1 MKVILVNERL
11 GHTRT
16 YVIKGWLKG
25 VLSLCLLGAPVALGY
40 LGYQLSLQQTGPGQA
55 APYDAAVHH
64 SLRGAPGPAELQL
77 SDRDAVVP
85 VPVAPRS
92 AGDWSS
98 GLADSRMIPVA
109 ALKLST
115 AAPAAH
121 YPVQPARHLFRNG
134 RSVDPASYQRRVY
147 S

>member
-40 LGYQLSLQQTGPGQA
+40 LGYHLSLQAGSGETV
-55 APYDAAVHH
+55 PYDAAVQHV
-64 SLRGAPGPAELQL
+64 LRGAPKPAEVQL
-77 SDRDAVVP
+77 PEREAASQITAVTWSTASRQPATTDSGAMLPVDRQQAVV
-85 VPVAPRS
+85 VSPRY
-92 AGDWSS
+92 G
-98 GLADSRMIPVA
+98 
-109 ALKLST
+109 
-115 AAPAAH
+115 
-121 YPVQPARHLFRNG
+121 VQPSRHQFRHG

>member
-40 LGYQLSLQQTGPGQA
+40 LGYQLSLQQAGSEE
-55 APYDAAVHH
+55 AAVHH
-64 SLRGAPGPAELQL
+64 SLKGAPKTAEMQW
-77 SDRDAVVP
+77 SADDTASP
-85 VPVAPRS
+85 VTVFVQPPTDSHTVT
-92 AGDWSS
+92 S
-98 GLADSRMIPVA
+98 GGMMSVA
-109 ALKLST
+109 ARSPST
-115 AAPAAH
+115 AVPLRYA
-121 YPVQPARHLFRNG
+121 VQPERHRFRHG
-134 RSVDPASYQRRVY
+134 RSIDPATYQRRVY

>member
-40 LGYQLSLQQTGPGQA
+40 LGYQLSLQQTGPGEA
-55 APYDAAVHH
+55 TPYDAAVHH
-64 SLRGAPGPAELQL
+64 SLRGTPKPAEVRL
-77 SDRDAVVP
+77 SEHDDVS
-85 VPVAPRS
+85 PVAVLAPSS
-92 AGDWSS
+92 ADGPNGEAGS
-98 GLADSRMIPVA
+98 GMLLPVSLQPSTVTPSRYA
-109 ALKLST
+109 
-115 AAPAAH
+115 
-121 YPVQPARHLFRNG
+121 VQPSRSLFRHG
-134 RSVDPASYQRRVY
+134 RSIDPATYQRRVY

>member
-1 MKVILVNERL
+1 MRVILVNERL

-40 LGYQLSLQQTGPGQA
+40 LGYQLSLQQTGSGEA

-64 SLRGAPGPAELQL
+64 SLKGAPGPAELQL
-77 SDRDAVVP
+77 SERGAAFP
-85 VPVAPRS
+85 VTIVAL
-92 AGDWSS
+92 SS
-98 GLADSRMIPVA
+98 GERQAGA
-109 ALKLST
+109 ANTVMMT
-115 AAPAAH
+115 AVDLQPSASVPLH
-121 YPVQPARHLFRNG
+121 YAVQPSRHLFRNG

>member
-40 LGYQLSLQQTGPGQA
+40 LGYQLSLQQAESGEA
-55 APYDAAVHH
+55 VSCDAAVHH
-64 SLRGAPGPAELQL
+64 SLRGTTRPAEVRL
-77 SDRDAVVP
+77 SECDDASL
-85 VPVAPRS
+85 VAVLAPSS
-92 AGDWSS
+92 ADGPSC
-98 GLADSRMIPVA
+98 GADSSLLAIDLQP
-109 ALKLST
+109 ST
-115 AAPAAH
+115 AAPSPYA
-121 YPVQPARHLFRNG
+121 VQPSRSLFRHG
-134 RSVDPASYQRRVY
+134 RSIDPATYQRRVY

>member
-40 LGYQLSLQQTGPGQA
+40 LGYQLSLQHTGSGEA
-55 APYDAAVHH
+55 VPYDAAVHH
-64 SLRGAPGPAELQL
+64 SLRSTPKPAEVRL
-77 SDRDAVVP
+77 SQRDDAS
-85 VPVAPRS
+85 PVAVLVPSSADGPSGDAGSSMLLSVGLQSSTVAPSRYAVRS
-92 AGDWSS
+92 S
-98 GLADSRMIPVA
+98 
-109 ALKLST
+109 LS
-115 AAPAAH
+115 
-121 YPVQPARHLFRNG
+121 LFRHG
-134 RSVDPASYQRRVY
+134 RSIDPATYQRRVY

>member
-40 LGYQLSLQQTGPGQA
+40 LGYQLSLQQSGSGGA
-55 APYDAAVHH
+55 VSYDAAVHH
-64 SLRGAPGPAELQL
+64 SSRGPKPAEVQL
-77 SDRDAVVP
+77 SGRDNAS
-85 VPVAPRS
+85 PVAVL
-92 AGDWSS
+92 AVSS
-98 GLADSRMIPVA
+98 ADSQPGATDSNKISPVDLRPSA
-109 ALKLST
+109 
-115 AAPAAH
+115 AAPLH
-121 YPVQPARHLFRNG
+121 YAVQPSRHLFRHG